1 MPWAGGTYT
10 KGNNGTGGWTG
21 DATLGIGIEAGRH
34 DTQDNDFAT
43 GINNCLTKDGTN
55 SATAD
60 LNLGGFKPINIAAGT
75 AAAPAI
81 CVGNDTNTGIFAK
94 AADVIGWATNGIER
108 MNLDTIGN
116 LIVRTADVNP
126 GVLQLENWGNSA
138 NGRWLQFLKSR
149 GGAFDTNTIVQNND
163 AVGAISWVAANGS
176 GYNGVASITAFIDG
190 TPGAAND
197 MPGRLVFSTTADGA
211 GTPTERM
218 RINSLGR
225 LLINRTT
232 EIGQSERIL
241 IGPSTGQNWAT
252 VDGGNTNA
260 ADGSAFVVA
269 TAGVTRAAFG
279 VYSGIIGGAYDSTA
293 TLYSSGAGYKVIN
306 IQPGVG
312 TWPMKY
318 NPTTGAWTY
327 DTSRRSA
334 KENIRT
340 SAYGLE
346 AVKQLQPRQFNYLA
360 SEQFREDVGFIADE
374 VHTVIP
380 ELAPPDE
387 AGEPAGVSYD
397 RLTAVLCK
405 AIQELAAKVEALEAL
420 QAG

>member
-10 KGNNGTGGWTG
+10 KGNNATGGWTG

-75 AAAPAI
+75 AAAPAV
-81 CVGNDTNTGIFAK
+81 CVGNDINTGMYSP
-94 AADVIGWATNGIER
+94 AADTIAWATNGVER
-108 MNLDTIGN
+108 TRL
-116 LIVRTADVNP
+116 
-126 GVLQLENWGNSA
+126 
-138 NGRWLQFLKSR
+138 
-149 GGAFDTNTIVQNND
+149 NN
-163 AVGAISWVAANGS
+163 I
-176 GYNGVASITAFIDG
+176 
-190 TPGAAND
+190 
-197 MPGRLVFSTTADGA
+197 
-211 GTPTERM
+211 
-218 RINSLGR
+218 GR
-225 LLINRTT
+225 LLIGRTT
-232 EIGQSERIL
+232 ELGASERIL

-252 VDGGNTNA
+252 VDGGSTNA
-260 ADGSAFVVA
+260 NDGSAFVVA
-269 TAGVTRAAFG
+269 TGGVSRAAFG
-279 VYSGIIGGAYDSTA
+279 VYSAIVGGAYDSTA
-293 TLYSSGAGYKVIN
+293 TLYSSGAGYKVVS

-312 TWPMKY
+312 TWPMKW
-318 NPTTGAWTY
+318 NASTAAWTY

-334 KENIRT
+334 KENIRD
-340 SAYGLE
+340 SIYGLA

-374 VHTVIP
+374 VYSVIP
-380 ELAPPDE
+380 ELAPVDE

-405 AIQELAAKVEALEAL
+405 AIQELAARVEALEAA
-420 QAG
+420 QGA

>member
-10 KGNNGTGGWTG
+10 KGNNATGGWTG

-81 CVGNDTNTGIFAK
+81 CAGNDVNTGMFSP
-94 AADVIGWATNGIER
+94 AADTIAWATNGAER
-108 MNLDTIGN
+108 T
-116 LIVRTADVNP
+116 R
-126 GVLQLENWGNSA
+126 
-138 NGRWLQFLKSR
+138 
-149 GGAFDTNTIVQNND
+149 
-163 AVGAISWVAANGS
+163 IS
-176 GYNGVASITAFIDG
+176 
-190 TPGAAND
+190 
-197 MPGRLVFSTTADGA
+197 
-211 GTPTERM
+211 
-218 RINSLGR
+218 SLGK

-232 EIGQSERIL
+232 EISGNDRIS
-241 IGPSTGQNWAT
+241 IAQPTGTNWMNI
-252 VDGGNTNA
+252 DGGNTGASDGA
-260 ADGSAFVVA
+260 ALIISNN
-269 TAGVTRAAFG
+269 GVSRCAFG
-279 VYSGIIGGAYDSTA
+279 NFSAIVGGGYDAA
-293 TLYSSGAGYKVIN
+293 TTLWSSGTGFKVVSL
-306 IQPGVG
+306 GSGAG

-334 KENIRT
+334 KENIRD
-340 SAYGLE
+340 SIYGLA

-374 VHTVIP
+374 VYSVIP
-380 ELAPPDE
+380 ELAPVDE

-405 AIQELAAKVEALEAL
+405 AIQELAARVEALEAA
-420 QAG
+420 QGA